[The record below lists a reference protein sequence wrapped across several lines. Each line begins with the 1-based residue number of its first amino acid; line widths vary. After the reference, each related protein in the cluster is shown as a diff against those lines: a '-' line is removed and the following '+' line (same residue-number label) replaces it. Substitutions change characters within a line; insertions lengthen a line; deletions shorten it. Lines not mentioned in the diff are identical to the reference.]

1 MPTAPGAT
9 QPEDEAL
16 SLEQTQI
23 QQIEG
28 DGTSAPEIEQE
39 PAAPAAPA
47 KDEPEKPSDPRADRL
62 EQLAERAAE
71 NRREEAGQVAEV
83 MTPAAPAAPE
93 AEPAPAPER
102 MIKLKVNGE
111 TKEMT
116 ESEVIA
122 LAQKN
127 DAADS
132 YLERARATL
141 DEVNELKYS
150 LLGRGKTDPAPAA
163 EQAPEKVNRIALAM
177 EQLQNGADPTEV
189 EKLLD
194 QEIADRIDTRLA
206 ESRQRGEIESAV
218 SSFDAEVEEGYI
230 AVKTDYPELAKD
242 IVATNVVVSLAGGME
257 AEVIGRYLDS
267 ATPQIKSA
275 FAQAGITAEGVRRYA
290 PHDAHAL
297 FKDMHLKGFP
307 LPPPAAVIRAAG
319 KTVAEWKPG
328 NTPPAAPAPTPA
340 APDRTARKEAIQQ
353 PERASIPR
361 TPPGKPAPQSETQR
375 ATAARGELRQARRG
389 AKG

>member
-1 MPTAPGAT
+1 MTTAPGAT

-16 SLEQTQI
+16 ALEQTRI

-28 DGTSAPEIEQE
+28 DSTSAPEPEAE
-39 PAAPAAPA
+39 PASPPAATP
-47 KDEPEKPSDPRADRL
+47 EPEKSSDPRADRL

-71 NRREEAGQVAEV
+71 SRREEAGQVAEV
-83 MTPAAPAAPE
+83 MAPAPAREAEPPAAP
-93 AEPAPAPER
+93 PER
-102 MIKLKVNGE
+102 MIKLKVRGE
-111 TKEMT
+111 IVELP

-122 LAQKN
+122 RAQKV
-127 DAADS
+127 DAADD
-132 YLERARATL
+132 YLRESR
-141 DEVNELKYS
+141 ELLEDAK
-150 LLGRGKTDPAPAA
+150 RTVRQPEPAPTP
-163 EQAPEKVNRIALAM
+163 EPKPEKVNRIALAM
-177 EQLQNGADPTEV
+177 EQLQNGTDPAEV

-194 QEIADRIDTRLA
+194 QEIQDRIDGKLA
-206 ESRQRGEIESAV
+206 ETRQRSEIETAV

-267 ATPQIKSA
+267 ADPKIKSA

-340 APDRTARKEAIQQ
+340 APNRTARKEVLQQ

-361 TPPGKPAPQSETQR
+361 TPPGNPAPQSETSR
-375 ATAARGELRQARRG
+375 ATAARNELRQARRG
-389 AKG
+389 TRG

>member
-16 SLEQTQI
+16 LLEQTQI

-39 PAAPAAPA
+39 PAPTPAPA
-47 KDEPEKPSDPRADRL
+47 KDEQEKPSDPRADRL
-62 EQLAERAAE
+62 EQLANRAHE
-71 NRREEAGQVAEV
+71 NRREEAEAVAEV
-83 MTPAAPAAPE
+83 MVPSVQAEPE
-93 AEPAPAPER
+93 PPAPAPER
-102 MIKLKVNGE
+102 MIKLKVRGE
-111 TKEMT
+111 IVELP

-122 LAQKN
+122 RAQKV
-127 DAADS
+127 DAADD
-132 YLERARATL
+132 YLRESRELLEDAKRTVRQPEPATVQ
-141 DEVNELKYS
+141 EPK
-150 LLGRGKTDPAPAA
+150 
-163 EQAPEKVNRIALAM
+163 PEKVNRIALAM
-177 EQLQNGADPTEV
+177 EQLQNGADPSEV

-194 QEIADRIDTRLA
+194 QEIAERIDGKLT
-206 ESRQRGEIESAV
+206 ETQQRTEIEQAV

-328 NTPPAAPAPTPA
+328 NTPPVPAPTPA
-340 APDRTARKEAIQQ
+340 APNRTARKEAIQQ

-361 TPPGKPAPQSETQR
+361 TPPGNPAPQSETSR
-375 ATAARGELRQARRG
+375 ATAARNELRAARRG
-389 AKG
+389 ARG